1 MKKYLVG
8 IDIGGTKCA
17 AVLGYPIQTADG
29 NGDFKF
35 VDRICFATDVP
46 RGPEKILSQLAE
58 SVHELLDRNSI
69 ACEQVDAIGISCG
82 GPLDH
87 KQGLI
92 KNPPNLVGWDDIPV
106 VQYMQQCFR
115 VPVFLQND
123 ANACALAEWKYGAA
137 AGCRNVVFLTFGS
150 GLGAGLI
157 LDGRL
162 YNGTNDMAGEVGHIR
177 LETSGPVGYGQ
188 AGSFEGFC
196 SGNGLAQLARMK
208 VMEQLQMGIHPSF
221 CPNMESLEQLSAK
234 SVAIAAKAGDP
245 LAKEIFSVCGRYLGM
260 GLSILIDIL
269 NPEMIV
275 IGSVYERSGDL
286 MQEALAEAL
295 DREALAISRN
305 VCRIVPAKLGNQIG
319 DYATLSVAMHGGHND
334 C

>member
-17 AVLGYPIQTADG
+17 VVLGQPIQVVEGSD
-29 NGDFKF
+29 DFAF
-35 VDRICFATDVP
+35 VDRICFVTEVP
-46 RGPEKILSQLAE
+46 RGPEKILTQLVS
-58 SVHELLDRNSI
+58 SVEELLARQGINL
-69 ACEQVDAIGISCG
+69 EQVEAIGISCG

-87 KQGLI
+87 KQGVI
-92 KNPPNLVGWDDIPV
+92 KNPPNLVGWDQIPV
-106 VQYMQQCFR
+106 VRYFQERFS
-115 VPVFLQND
+115 VPVYLQND

-137 AGCRNVVFLTFGS
+137 KGYQNVVFLTFGT

-177 LETSGPVGYGQ
+177 LENSGPVGYGK

-196 SGNGLAQLARMK
+196 SGNGIAQLARMK
-208 VMEQLQMGIHPSF
+208 VLEQLQMGIRPGF
-221 CPNMESLEQLSAK
+221 CPDLESLEQLSAK
-234 SVAIAAKAGDP
+234 TVAMAAKSGDP
-245 LAKEIFSVCGRYLGM
+245 LAKEIFDICGHYLGM

-269 NPEMIV
+269 NPEIIV

-286 MQEALAEAL
+286 MQAAMNAALE
-295 DREALAISRN
+295 REALMLSRN
-305 VCRIVPAKLGNQIG
+305 VCRVVPAKLGNQIG
-319 DYATLSVAMHGGHND
+319 DYATLSVAMHGGND
-334 C
+334 EC